1 MPNEKNTKSEN
12 VGQMNK
18 RREIM
23 ADGKRYL
30 IYYTFG
36 SETIATT
43 EATAIMATPSGAEDG
58 HSRETV

>member
-1 MPNEKNTKSEN
+1 MPDETNTKSEN
-12 VGQMNK
+12 VGEMHK

-36 SETIATT
+36 AGQNYGAQPDAKSSPSEVK
-43 EATAIMATPSGAEDG
+43 S
-58 HSRETV
+58 

>member
-1 MPNEKNTKSEN
+1 MPDEIKTKSEN
-12 VGQMNK
+12 VGEMHK

-36 SETIATT
+36 ASQDSAQPDT
-43 EATAIMATPSGAEDG
+43 ESLRGE
-58 HSRETV
+58 VKN